1 MFHVKPRGEKRVLNL
16 LREQALRWGL
26 DLSSEQLGLL
36 EAYADLLSA
45 YTQANVIGT
54 RDFDRIILEH
64 IVDALSCSLVPQLT
78 AGKHTI
84 DIGSG
89 GGLPGLPLHIALPD
103 PETVLLEA
111 TTKKAQFLQLVVE
124 HLGLRGVTVIN
135 ERVEAL
141 GKDPRYRDHFDV
153 AAARALAALPVV
165 LEYCAPLVRRD
176 GVIIAMKGNPTSQE
190 LEAGTRA
197 ASELGLELTEV
208 HHVAF
213 DPRMVQKKRQL
224 LVFSKRA
231 ATPDRYPRRVGLAKQ
246 QPLGT
251 GGRG

>member
-1 MFHVKPRGEKRVLNL
+1 MKPRGEKRALNL
-16 LREQALRWGL
+16 LRDQVLRWGL

-54 RDFDRIILEH
+54 RDCDRIILEH
-64 IVDALSCSLVPQLT
+64 IADALSCSVVPQLT
-78 AGKHTI
+78 AGKHMI

-89 GGLPGLPLHIALPD
+89 GGLPGLPLHIALLE

-141 GKDPRYRDHFDV
+141 GTDPRYRDHFDV

-165 LEYCAPLVRRD
+165 LEYCAPLVRRG

-190 LEAGTRA
+190 LEAGSRA

-224 LVFSKRA
+224 VVFTKRA
-231 ATPDRYPRRVGLAKQ
+231 ATPARYPRRVGLAKQ

-251 GGRG
+251 GGRC